1 VDNISRYNLN
11 ENALREVKV
20 KIGLE
25 KINTQEGITV
35 EALLNSSVIELV
47 MSLEFTRKQRFKIQK
62 IKRLI
67 YVRNVDGI
75 FTM

>member
-1 VDNISRYNLN
+1 MN

-47 MSLEFTRKQRFKIQK
+47 MSLEFTRKQRFKLQK

-75 FTM
+75 FNM

>member
-47 MSLEFTRKQRFKIQK
+47 MSLEFTRKQRFKLQK

>member
-47 MSLEFTRKQRFKIQK
+47 MSLEFTRKQRFKLQK

-75 FTM
+75 FNM